1 MLRPDHTL
9 RSQCFYLPQ
18 CLFQRGRVPVLVFF
32 FNPSANQRPGLLDGS
47 TLAAMGN
54 IVVVTASY
62 RTAAL
67 GFLSTGKNTR
77 R

>member
-1 MLRPDHTL
+1 MLLLT
-9 RSQCFYLPQ
+9 SACK
-18 CLFQRGRVPVLVFF
+18 CVFQREPAPVLVFF
-32 FNPSANQRPGLLDGS
+32 YNPASNQKPGILDGS

-67 GFLSTGKNTR
+67 GFLSTGKEKHTDAGK
-77 R
+77 